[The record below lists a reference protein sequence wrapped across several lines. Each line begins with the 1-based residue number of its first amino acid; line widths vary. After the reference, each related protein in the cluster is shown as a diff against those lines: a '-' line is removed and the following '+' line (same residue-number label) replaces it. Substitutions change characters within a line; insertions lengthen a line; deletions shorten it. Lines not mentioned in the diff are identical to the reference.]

1 MYSQRKRTRG
11 HLPEPIIIP
20 ESSNSSIRLEEVCPS
35 RLGVAFRALVRGDI
49 AINGDTFTPLTSLD
63 LPKCVAVIFDTT
75 NDCIRRTRALK
86 TIVKEIDLSSLTHLE
101 RVSVRGC
108 SNLEVLRLPPG
119 ILALDASSCTKLK
132 KISMRMQRS
141 GHVSED
147 NATTGTQGLGLA
159 ALNLSGCRSLA
170 PHGVE
175 GKIFGPGTD
184 QFTRNLV
191 EADLSSTLELTDL
204 SIANMLRSATKLASL
219 SLRYVATDRMINAL
233 AESNAA
239 ASFLYLVDVAFSSK
253 LTDASVQ
260 LIATKA
266 THLQRM
272 NLRGCRSISAAC
284 YNEVP
289 IALQKRLLNKE
300 HGRNILIVDILKRSR
315 ASSMRAKGDN
325 VFFFSS
331 ETRSRK
337 K

>member
-1 MYSQRKRTRG
+1 MR
-11 HLPEPIIIP
+11 P
-20 ESSNSSIRLEEVCPS
+20 
-35 RLGVAFRALVRGDI
+35 
-49 AINGDTFTPLTSLD
+49 
-63 LPKCVAVIFDTT
+63 
-75 NDCIRRTRALK
+75 LK

-108 SNLEVLRLPPG
+108 SNLEVLCLPPG

-132 KISMRMQRS
+132 KISMRRS

-147 NATTGTQGLGLA
+147 NATTGTQGLGKA
-159 ALNLSGCRSLA
+159 ALNLSGCRSLS

-184 QFTRNLV
+184 QFTSRNLA
-191 EADLSSTLELTDL
+191 EADLSSTLELTDV
-204 SIANMLRSATKLASL
+204 SIANMLRSATNLASL
-219 SLRYVATDRMINAL
+219 SLRYVATDFMINAL

-239 ASFLYLVDVAFSSK
+239 ASSLYLLDVAFSSK
-253 LTDASVQ
+253 LTDAAVQ

-272 NLRGCRSISAAC
+272 NLRGCRSISTAC

-289 IALQKRLLNKE
+289 IALEKRLLNKE
-300 HGRNILIVDILKRSR
+300 LGRNIPIDDILKRSR
-315 ASSMRAKGDN
+315 ASSLRAKGDN
-325 VFFFSS
+325 IFFFSS
-331 ETRSRK
+331 ETKIMK